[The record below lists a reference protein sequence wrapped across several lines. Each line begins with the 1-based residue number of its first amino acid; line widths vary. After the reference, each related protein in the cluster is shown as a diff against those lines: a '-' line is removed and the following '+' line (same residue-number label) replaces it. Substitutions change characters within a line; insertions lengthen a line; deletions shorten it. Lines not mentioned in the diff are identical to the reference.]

1 MLGLGDERYRPAMRR
16 VPRALTADVHP
27 VDVAIALGLGALSF
41 LPFLTGSADVATAG
55 GLPIALLLL
64 ESVPLVWRRRYPL
77 VVMLV
82 VLTAT
87 IVHIAVVPVGAPAQ
101 VGLGILV
108 AAYTIGE
115 RLDRPTSLGLTALTA
130 AIVAVLFIGQGG
142 PDALQSLI
150 QTDLIIF
157 VAWLVGDAARIRQLY
172 TKHLAERASLVERE
186 REERTRRAVLE
197 ERERIARELHD
208 VVAHHVSVMVIQAG
222 GGLSAIATRPDD
234 ARSALESIATTGR
247 LALTDMRRMV
257 GVIGETQPNDPMPG
271 LDRLEDLVAQ
281 VRSTGL
287 AVELSI
293 EGERRRLDPGL
304 ELSAYRIVQ
313 EALTNSL
320 KHARGG
326 RAQVVVTYE
335 PGLLVIS
342 IDDERGL
349 GPRPAVEPDH
359 EGRGL
364 VGMRERVAMLRGT
377 LVAQPTSEGFRVVAS
392 LPIEAAPAP

>member
-1 MLGLGDERYRPAMRR
+1 M
-16 VPRALTADVHP
+16 HP

-41 LPFLTGSADVATAG
+41 LPFVTGSANVATAG
-55 GLPIALLLL
+55 GLPVVLLLL
-64 ESVPLVWRRRYPL
+64 ESLPLVWRRRYPL
-77 VVMLV
+77 IVMLV
-82 VLTAT
+82 VLTRNNRP
-87 IVHIAVVPVGAPAQ
+87 HRGASRRERPSQ

-108 AAYTIGE
+108 ATYTIGE

-130 AIVAVLFIGQGG
+130 TMIAVLFIGQGG

-150 QTDLIIF
+150 QTDLILF

-172 TKHLAERASLVERE
+172 AENLVEQARLVDRE

-234 ARSALESIATTGR
+234 ARSALQSIATTGR
-247 LALTDMRRMV
+247 LALSDMRRML
-257 GVIGETQPNDPMPG
+257 GVLGKAETQEPMPG
-271 LDRLEDLVAQ
+271 LDRLDDLVTQ
-281 VRSTGL
+281 VRLAGL
-287 AVELSI
+287 PVELSV

-320 KHARGG
+320 KHAQGG
-326 RAQVVVTYE
+326 RAHVVVAFE

-377 LVAQPTSEGFRVVAS
+377 LVAQPTTGGFRVVAS
-392 LPIEAAPAP
+392 LPIEAAPAQ

>member
-1 MLGLGDERYRPAMRR
+1 
-16 VPRALTADVHP
+16 
-27 VDVAIALGLGALSF
+27 
-41 LPFLTGSADVATAG
+41 
-55 GLPIALLLL
+55 
-64 ESVPLVWRRRYPL
+64 
-77 VVMLV
+77 
-82 VLTAT
+82 
-87 IVHIAVVPVGAPAQ
+87 
-101 VGLGILV
+101 
-108 AAYTIGE
+108 
-115 RLDRPTSLGLTALTA
+115 
-130 AIVAVLFIGQGG
+130 
-142 PDALQSLI
+142 
-150 QTDLIIF
+150 
-157 VAWLVGDAARIRQLY
+157 
-172 TKHLAERASLVERE
+172 
-186 REERTRRAVLE
+186 
-197 ERERIARELHD
+197 
-208 VVAHHVSVMVIQAG
+208 VIQVG

>member
-1 MLGLGDERYRPAMRR
+1 VR
-16 VPRALTADVHP
+16 P
-27 VDVAIALGLGALSF
+27 VDVVIAFGLGALSF
-41 LPFLTGSADVATAG
+41 LPFFTGSADVATAG
-55 GLPIALLLL
+55 GLGVGLLLL
-64 ESVPLVWRRRYPL
+64 ESLPLVWRRRYPL

-87 IVHIAVVPVGAPAQ
+87 IVHIAVIPEGAPNQ

-108 AAYTIGE
+108 ATYTIGE

-150 QTDLIIF
+150 QTDLILF
-157 VAWLVGDAARIRQLY
+157 VAWLVGDAARIRKLY
-172 TKHLAERASLVERE
+172 TENLVQQARLVDSE

-208 VVAHHVSVMVIQAG
+208 VVAHHVSVIVIQAG

-326 RAQVVVTYE
+326 RAQVVVMYE

>member
-1 MLGLGDERYRPAMRR
+1 MLRLGDGRYRPGMTR
-16 VPRALTADVHP
+16 VLRALSADVHP

-41 LPFLTGSADVATAG
+41 LPFFTGSANVATAG
-55 GLPIALLLL
+55 GLGVVLLLL
-64 ESVPLVWRRRYPL
+64 ESLPLVWRRRYPL
-77 VVMLV
+77 IVMLV

-87 IVHIAVVPVGAPAQ
+87 IVHIAVIPQGAPNE

-108 AAYTIGE
+108 ATYTIGE

-130 AIVAVLFIGQGG
+130 TMIAVLFIGQGG

-150 QTDLIIF
+150 QTDLILF
-157 VAWLVGDAARIRQLY
+157 VSWLVGDAARIRRLY
-172 TKHLAERASLVERE
+172 AENLVEQARLVDRE

-208 VVAHHVSVMVIQAG
+208 VIAHHVSVMVIQAG
-222 GGLSAIATRPDD
+222 GGLSAIATRPGD

-247 LALTDMRRMV
+247 LALSDMRRML
-257 GVIGETQPNDPMPG
+257 GVLGKAETQEPMPG
-271 LDRLEDLVAQ
+271 LDRLDDLVTQ
-281 VRSTGL
+281 VRLAGL
-287 AVELSI
+287 PVELSV
-293 EGERRRLDPGL
+293 EGERRSLDPGL

-320 KHARGG
+320 KHAQGG
-326 RAQVVVTYE
+326 RAHVVVAFE

-377 LVAQPTSEGFRVVAS
+377 LVAQPTTGGFRVVAS
-392 LPIEAAPAP
+392 LPIEAAPAQ